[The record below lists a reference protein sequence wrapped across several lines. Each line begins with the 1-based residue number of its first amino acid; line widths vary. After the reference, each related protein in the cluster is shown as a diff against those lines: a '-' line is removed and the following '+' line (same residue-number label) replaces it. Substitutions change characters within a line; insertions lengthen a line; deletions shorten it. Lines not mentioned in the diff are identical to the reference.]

1 MAGHPKI
8 TLLSAS
14 ARRREIVGRT
24 FERVSIHDSRGD
36 EPRPEPLEPARDY
49 VVRSALAKLGS
60 PPWDRAEGFLI
71 SADTVV
77 VLDGSILGKPGS
89 KDEARS
95 MLERLSDAWHEVVT
109 GVAVLDSQTGRL
121 FTDAESSL
129 VRTRPFTDPEIEEY
143 VSGKDPYDKA
153 GGYAVQDDVFK
164 PVLRTEGCYLNI
176 VGLPLCLVSTLLR
189 RHDAP
194 LELRDL
200 SRIPYYDR
208 CADCKLADVV
218 EPVST

>member
-1 MAGHPKI
+1 MASHPKI
-8 TLLSAS
+8 TLLSGS
-14 ARRREIVGRT
+14 ARRREIVSHT
-24 FERVSIHDSRGD
+24 FERVSIQDSRGD

-60 PPWDRAEGFLI
+60 PPWERAEGFLI

-77 VLDGSILGKPGS
+77 VFDGDILGKPGS

-95 MLERLSDAWHEVVT
+95 MLERLSNAWHEVVT
-109 GVAVLDSQTGRL
+109 GVAVLAPRTGRL
-121 FTDAESSL
+121 FTDSESSL
-129 VRTRPFTDPEIEEY
+129 VRTRVFTSHEIEEY
-143 VSGKDPYDKA
+143 VSSEDPYDKA
-153 GGYAVQDDVFK
+153 GGYAVQDDRFK

-189 RHDAP
+189 RHDAAV
-194 LELRDL
+194 ELRDL

-208 CADCKLADVV
+208 CADCKLANVV
-218 EPVST
+218 EGPS